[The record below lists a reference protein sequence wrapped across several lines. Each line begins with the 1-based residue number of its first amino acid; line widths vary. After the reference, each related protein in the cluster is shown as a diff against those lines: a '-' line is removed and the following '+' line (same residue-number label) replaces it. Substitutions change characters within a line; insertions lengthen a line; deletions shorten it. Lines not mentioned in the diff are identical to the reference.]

1 MGKQKVSDKR
11 LIEVK
16 DIPYG
21 YIDSYQLTDG
31 NLDDIIKYATGLREQ
46 IRSHI
51 VGTYCVEYIK
61 KFEQVETIVLASDYD
76 DGGYIGLR
84 FYRLETDEEVKKR
97 MSNNRAIA
105 KGLRESNAKKALEKI
120 EAEKALYLK
129 LKEKYN
135 GEED

>member
-16 DIPYG
+16 NIPYG
-21 YIDSYQLTDG
+21 HIDSYQLTDG
-31 NLDDIIKYATGLREQ
+31 NLEDIIKYATGLREQ

-51 VGTYCVEYIK
+51 VGTYCVEYIE
-61 KFEQVETIVLASDYD
+61 KFDQVETIVLASDYND
-76 DGGYIGLR
+76 DGYISLR

-105 KGLRESNAKKALEKI
+105 RGIRESNAKKELEKI
-120 EAEKALYLK
+120 ESEKALYLK
-129 LKEKYN
+129 LKEKYD
-135 GEED
+135 GKED